1 MGVSPNSK
9 MSENHRV
16 IIIGAGLAGLS
27 AAYHLQS
34 DYLLL
39 ESDSRVGGLCR
50 TENYDGFLFDH
61 SIHILYSSDPY
72 ATDLIQNV
80 LLKGHFHVQLR
91 DSYVYSHGVYTEYPF
106 QAHTYGL
113 PADVIKEC
121 ILGLIEAKYEN
132 QHSQPPS
139 NFEEWI
145 YRTFGWG
152 IAKHFMI
159 PYNQRIWA
167 IDLKRMNYDWI
178 AERVPM
184 PKLDEVLDGALRPPQ
199 KKYGPNR
206 EFWYPKQGGIEALP
220 RGFLPYV
227 QDNLRLNATVT
238 KIDRHKKRVQVNGNE
253 WINYQSL
260 VPTLPLPRLI
270 HLLGDAPKDVQAACD
285 ALEYN
290 IVHTVNLGVNRPEIS
305 PYHWVYFPEK
315 DFIFHRIS
323 FPMNFSLSLV
333 PPGTSSIMAE
343 ISESRYKPVN
353 RETLIDDTIGDLKK
367 VGILCEGDEILTV
380 EVLTLNPAYIIYD
393 LNHRQNVALIHRYL
407 ESQDIYPCGRFG
419 EWEYLNMDHSILSGK
434 GITEILR
441 GDK

>member
-1 MGVSPNSK
+1 MQKNQ
-9 MSENHRV
+9 RV

-27 AAYHLQS
+27 AAYHKKS

-39 ESDSRVGGLCR
+39 ERNNRVGGLCR
-50 TENYDGFLFDH
+50 TENYNGFLFDH
-61 SIHILYSSDPY
+61 SIHILYSRDPY

-80 LLKGHFHVQLR
+80 LLKGNLHVQLR
-91 DSYVYSHGVYTEYPF
+91 ESYVYSHGVYTEYPF

-132 QHSQPPS
+132 RHSQPAGLSLPKPPS

-145 YRTFGWG
+145 YRTFGRG

-159 PYNQRIWA
+159 PYNEKLWG

-184 PKLDEVLDGALRPPQ
+184 PKLDEVLDGALSPPQ

-227 QDNLRLNATVT
+227 QDNLRTNATVT
-238 KIDRHKKRVQVNGNE
+238 KIDSHKKRVQVNGDE

-260 VPTLPLPRLI
+260 ISTLPLPKLI
-270 HLLGDAPKDVQAACD
+270 HLLGDVEEDVLAASC

-290 IVHTVNLGVNRPEIS
+290 IVHTVNLGVNRPFLS
-305 PYHWVYFPEK
+305 SYHWVYFPQE

-323 FPMNFSLSLV
+323 FPMNFSPSLV
-333 PPGTSSIMAE
+333 PPKTSSIMAE
-343 ISESRYKPVN
+343 ISESRYKPVKK
-353 RETLIDDTIGDLKK
+353 ETLISEVICNLKK
-367 VGILCEGDEILTV
+367 VGILKKDDEILIAK
-380 EVLTLNPAYIIYD
+380 VLTLNPAYIIYD
-393 LNHRQNVALIHRYL
+393 LNHRRHVAKILSYL
-407 ESQDIYPCGRFG
+407 ESQNIYSCGRFG

-434 GITEILR
+434 NVG
-441 GDK
+441 KNC